1 MKHDSTILKNAN
13 VLQSVTGK
21 ITTTALY
28 SETTK
33 LESCFKDHKNA
44 KLTKR
49 LHACK
54 GYACTYSDEVLSFL
68 ILNCNL
74 RILNLL
80 LEKVI
85 LMMYSNQSMVQPT
98 IWNIKKSF
106 GKGLDWVID
115 LAIDPNI
122 NISKCNPL
130 AGSSYVKLP
139 KESNHPKKYLI
150 NIQNINDNE
159 CFKWC
164 LVTYLPPG

>member
-85 LMMYSNQSMVQPT
+85 LMTYSNQSMVQPT
-98 IWNIKKSF
+98 I
-106 GKGLDWVID
+106 
-115 LAIDPNI
+115 
-122 NISKCNPL
+122 
-130 AGSSYVKLP
+130 
-139 KESNHPKKYLI
+139 
-150 NIQNINDNE
+150 
-159 CFKWC
+159 
-164 LVTYLPPG
+164 